1 MGNSQGVEDS
11 VGGQNMI
18 MVAGIFRSRLL
29 QSIEEAE
36 RLLGKPPNTPQTIV
50 VFFHHHTTLFNN
62 AQVNAFL

>member
-62 AQVNAFL
+62 AHINAFL